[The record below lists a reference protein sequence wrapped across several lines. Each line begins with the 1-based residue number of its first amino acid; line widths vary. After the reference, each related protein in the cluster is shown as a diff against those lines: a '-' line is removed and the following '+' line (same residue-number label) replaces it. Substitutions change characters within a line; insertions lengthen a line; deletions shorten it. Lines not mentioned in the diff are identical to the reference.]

1 MLQFDLNQPWVAHAI
16 ASARRQALVRKQA
29 MSIAMATL
37 FVAVAAGPLMLPQ
50 AWQFGFGLVS
60 GGAMFLLTCAWFAH
74 NADLDALAPAGHRR
88 CLAVE
93 SASTVPAVAY
103 YLDQVQ
109 AARRPLTRLEA
120 ESLCACHRQAQA
132 REKQA
137 QAKAAYDRIQG
148 GTHA

>member
-1 MLQFDLNQPWVAHAI
+1 MLQFDLNQPWVPHAI
-16 ASARRQALVRKQA
+16 ASARRQARVRKQA
-29 MSIAMATL
+29 SGIAMATL

-60 GGAMFLLTCAWFAH
+60 GGAMFLLACAWFAH

-109 AARRPLTRLEA
+109 AARRPLTRFEA
-120 ESLCACHRQAQA
+120 ESLCAWHRHTLAQETKA
-132 REKQA
+132 K
-137 QAKAAYDRIQG
+137 AKAAYECIQG
-148 GTHA
+148 AAHA